1 MERVMGIVTYSK
13 PWEMTDE
20 NTGVTRKGIT
30 VEYMMTDCL
39 VPLQNDDGSQGYNH
53 CKESLPVSCKDKLEK
68 VPGTYDLIF
77 ELGIIKG
84 KPVMKL
90 KDLTYIGKV
99 EVIDKVF
106 SEKKA
111 V

>member
-13 PWEMTDE
+13 PWEMTDD
-20 NTGVTRKGIT
+20 NTGVTRKGIA

-39 VPLQNDDGSQGYNH
+39 VPVQNDDGSQGYNH
-53 CKESLPVSCKDKLEK
+53 CKESLPVTCKDKLVK

-84 KPVMKL
+84 KPTMKL
-90 KDLTYIGKV
+90 KDVNYIGNVKAA
-99 EVIDKVF
+99 DPVF
-106 SEKKA
+106 TDKKA